1 MAVDKHKVHLQS
13 PGFLLGLKS
22 HKAVSFGDP
31 GPVLDDLCLLHIA
44 KGWEQRVKLGLCCGW
59 ADTAN
64 KNPEKFLVTI
74 NPETIL
80 CLDIL

>member
-44 KGWEQRVKLGLCCGW
+44 KG
-59 ADTAN
+59 
-64 KNPEKFLVTI
+64 
-74 NPETIL
+74 
-80 CLDIL
+80 

>member
-13 PGFLLGLKS
+13 PGLLLGLKS
-22 HKAVSFGDP
+22 HKAVSFWHP